1 MNTGDTTRSKKM
13 PHLSMKTAIGLTIGL
28 PTAGIVV
35 GSILGA
41 VTAPPTMLQ
50 VGALG
55 FTSGLEL
62 MGLAL
67 VLVPHLIA
75 TSNSGNRW
83 AAFGYMLVG
92 FFVAASIFFL
102 VRLTGS
108 RWKPNTTGKIDWSIV
123 TAVLA
128 DFLSDGV
135 VIGLAAATDPLGVG
149 VAIMVSYFIDG
160 LFLAFTQLSEARDSS
175 LGAKIAV
182 PIAMIVARLAPALLI
197 FYAVRGLTNTQSMT
211 STAWGQMLLGFAL
224 AAYATVVEGVARQ
237 TTTID
242 EICVANDKGDYVI
255 DPNSASKRT
264 SLSTGCFLV
273 AVVVMMALAWRSSG
287 ETASGVSPV

>member
-1 MNTGDTTRSKKM
+1 M
-13 PHLSMKTAIGLTIGL
+13 PQLSLKTAIALTIAL
-28 PTAGIVV
+28 PAAGIVV

-67 VLVPHLIA
+67 VLIPHLIA
-75 TSNSGNRW
+75 ASNSGARW
-83 AAFGYMLVG
+83 AAFGYMMIG
-92 FFVAASIFFL
+92 FVVAAAIFFL
-102 VRLTGS
+102 VRLTGN
-108 RWKPNTTGKIDWSIV
+108 RWKPNATGKIDWSIV

-160 LFLAFTQLSEARDSS
+160 LFLAFTQLSEGRDSS
-175 LGAKIAV
+175 IGTKIAV
-182 PIAMIVARLAPALLI
+182 PIAMVVARLAPALLV
-197 FYAVRGLTNTQSMT
+197 FFAVRGLARTQSMT
-211 STAWGQMLLGFAL
+211 STVWGQMLLGFAL

-242 EICVANDKGDYVI
+242 EICVANQGDYVV
-255 DPNSASKRT
+255 DPDSASKRT

-287 ETASGVSPV
+287 DAARGVGPA